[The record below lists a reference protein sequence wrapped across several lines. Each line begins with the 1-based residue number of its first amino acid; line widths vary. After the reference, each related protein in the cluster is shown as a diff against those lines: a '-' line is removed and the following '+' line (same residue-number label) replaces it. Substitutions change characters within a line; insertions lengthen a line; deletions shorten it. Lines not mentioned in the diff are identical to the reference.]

1 MFIWRKYGCRRYA
14 ERENDMFG
22 VLAKTYFRATGIPP
36 RRYHRDTDQSWY
48 GEDMGAK
55 TAPKRWEDFK

>member
-1 MFIWRKYGCRRYA
+1 MERK
-14 ERENDMFG
+14 NDMFG